1 MIPEIGH
8 FALIVALAIALIGAV
23 VPLVGSARSDLLLM
37 KLSRPVAQV
46 HFALIALAFV
56 CLAYSFYSND
66 FTVENVAA
74 NSNSMLPA
82 AYRIAATWGSHEGSL
97 LLWVLMLSGW
107 MLAVSVLSRSLPIEL
122 VARVLAVMSMISIG
136 FLSFLVLTSNPFKRL
151 LPAPLQGN
159 DLNPLL
165 QDPGMVAHP
174 PMLYM
179 GYVGFSVAFAFA
191 IAALMG
197 KRLDATWARW
207 ARPWTTAAWCFLTV
221 GICLGSA
228 WAYYVLGWGGWWF
241 WDPVENASLMPW
253 LVGTA
258 LIHSLAV
265 TEKRAGFKSWTVLLA
280 IVAFSMSLVGTFLV
294 RSGVLTSVHAFATD
308 PTRGTF
314 VLVFLAIVI
323 GSSLALYAWRAPG
336 IARGPGFGLI
346 SREAA
351 LLGNNLVFAI
361 AMFAVALGTLY
372 PLVMDSL
379 GLGKPSVGAPYFN
392 TVFFPL
398 VTPALVMIGF
408 GPALRW
414 RDGEFAGIARAH
426 LPYALGAAVLA
437 GLWTFLV
444 HGGFAMALALLL
456 AFWIIG
462 TTGMHVVVPFLR
474 MKNRSLL
481 GRITA
486 QTPSFYGMHLA
497 HLGIA
502 VLIIGVTLVKNTE
515 IEQDARLT
523 FGQSVSVGGLDFRF
537 DSVAPF
543 DGPNYRGLRG
553 RVIVT
558 KDAQPVMILA
568 PELRTF
574 TASGQTMTDASI
586 HAGVFRQV
594 YVSLGEPVGDNAWA
608 VRIYIK
614 PFVSWIWGGAVLM
627 ALGGALAL
635 LDRRYRQRLQKR
647 FVPERAIPPGATAAL
662 LKT

>member
-23 VPLVGSARSDLLLM
+23 VPLYGSARGDFVLM

-46 HFALIALAFV
+46 HFALIALAFI
-56 CLAYSFYSND
+56 CLAISFYSND

-82 AYRIAATWGSHEGSL
+82 AYRVAATWGSHEGSL

-107 MLAVSVLSRSLPIEL
+107 MLAVSILSRSLPIEL

-197 KRLDATWARW
+197 KRLDSTWARW

-280 IVAFSMSLVGTFLV
+280 IMAFSMSLLGTFLV

-314 VLVFLAIVI
+314 VLIFLAIVI
-323 GSSLALYAWRAPG
+323 GASLALYAWRAPG

-372 PLVMDSL
+372 PLVMDGL

-398 VTPALVMIGF
+398 MIPALVMIGF

-414 RDGEFAGIARAH
+414 RDGQFAGIARAH
-426 LPYALGAAVLA
+426 LPYALGAALA
-437 GLWTFLV
+437 AGIWTFVV
-444 HGGFAMALALLL
+444 HGGIAMALALLF

-462 TTGMHVVVPFLR
+462 TTVMHVVTPFLK
-474 MKNRSLL
+474 MKRRSFF

-486 QTPSFYGMHLA
+486 QSPSFYGMHLA

-515 IEQDARLT
+515 IEQDTRLT

-537 DSVAPF
+537 DSVDPF
-543 DGPNYRGLRG
+543 TGPNYRGLRG
-553 RVIVT
+553 RVLVS
-558 KDAQPVMILA
+558 KDGQPVTILA

-586 HAGVFRQV
+586 HAGLFKQV
-594 YVSLGEPVGDNAWA
+594 YVSLGEPVSDNAWA

-627 ALGGALAL
+627 ALGGGLAL

-647 FVPERAIPPGATAAL
+647 FVPERLTPGGTAPVLA
-662 LKT
+662 KT

>member
-1 MIPEIGH
+1 MIPEVGH
-8 FALIVALAIALIGAV
+8 FALILALAMALIGV
-23 VPLVGSARSDLLLM
+23 VLPLVGAARGDVLLM
-37 KLSRPVAQV
+37 NLSRRIVQV
-46 HFALIALAFV
+46 HFALIALSFA
-56 CLAYSFYSND
+56 CLAWSFYSND
-66 FTVENVAA
+66 FSVENVAA

-82 AYRIAATWGSHEGSL
+82 AYRVAATWGSHEGSL

-107 MLAVSVLSRSLPIEL
+107 MVAVSILSKSLPLEL

-136 FLSFLVLTSNPFKRL
+136 FLTFLVLTSSPFRRL
-151 LPAPLQGN
+151 VPAPMQGN

-207 ARPWTTAAWCFLTV
+207 ARPWTTAAWCFLTI

-280 IVAFSMSLVGTFLV
+280 IVAFSMSLLGTFLV

-314 VLVFLAIVI
+314 VLIFLAIVI
-323 GSSLALYAWRAPG
+323 GASLALYAWRAPS
-336 IARGPGFGLI
+336 IARGPGFSLV

-351 LLGNNLVFAI
+351 LLGNNLVFAV
-361 AMFAVALGTLY
+361 ALFAVALGTLY
-372 PLVMDSL
+372 PLVLDGL
-379 GLGKPSVGAPYFN
+379 GLNKLSVGAPYFN

-398 VTPALVMIGF
+398 MVPALVMIGF

-414 RDGEFAGIARAH
+414 RGGEFASIARAH
-426 LPYALGAAVLA
+426 FPYALGAALLA
-437 GLWTFLV
+437 GIWTV
-444 HGGFAMALALLL
+444 VAHGGVAMALALLL

-462 TTGMHVVVPFLR
+462 TTAMHIVTPFMR
-474 MKNRSLL
+474 MQSRSFL

-515 IEQDARLT
+515 IEQDTKLS
-523 FGQSVSVGGLDFRF
+523 FGQSITVGGLDFRF
-537 DSVAPF
+537 DSVQPF
-543 DGPNYRGLRG
+543 DGPNYHGLRG
-553 RVIVT
+553 SVLVS
-558 KDAQPVMILA
+558 KDGQPITMLA

-586 HAGVFRQV
+586 HAGLFRQI
-594 YVSLGEPVGDNAWA
+594 YVSLGEPIGDNAWA

-614 PFVSWIWGGAVLM
+614 PFVSWIWGGAVMM
-627 ALGGALAL
+627 AMGGALAL
-635 LDRRYRQRLQKR
+635 LDRRYRLKLRERYVPQRTP
-647 FVPERAIPPGATAAL
+647 VSAGDPAL
-662 LKT
+662 VKT